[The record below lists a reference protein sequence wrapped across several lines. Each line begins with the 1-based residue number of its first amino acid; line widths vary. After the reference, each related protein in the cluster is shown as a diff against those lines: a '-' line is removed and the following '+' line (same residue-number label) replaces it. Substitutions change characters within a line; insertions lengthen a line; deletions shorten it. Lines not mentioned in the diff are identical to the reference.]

1 MICEI
6 HNQEMVVRPAGI
18 SKKNG
23 QPYKA
28 FYACEVKGPNGE
40 FCQFKPVQRPK
51 LDQAPLSLETPHSVP
66 NNTSGRDFDREN
78 VGKCQS
84 LFLQAYIQSGKSI
97 QEAMLQA
104 TQAKRLAEIV
114 VYGHSKTEKEEL
126 QAEDYQIDTSD
137 IPF

>member
-1 MICEI
+1 
-6 HNQEMVVRPAGI
+6 
-18 SKKNG
+18 
-23 QPYKA
+23 
-28 FYACEVKGPNGE
+28 
-40 FCQFKPVQRPK
+40 
-51 LDQAPLSLETPHSVP
+51 VP
-66 NNTSGRDFDREN
+66 NFASGRDYDREN

-104 TQAKRLAEIV
+104 TPAKRLAEIV